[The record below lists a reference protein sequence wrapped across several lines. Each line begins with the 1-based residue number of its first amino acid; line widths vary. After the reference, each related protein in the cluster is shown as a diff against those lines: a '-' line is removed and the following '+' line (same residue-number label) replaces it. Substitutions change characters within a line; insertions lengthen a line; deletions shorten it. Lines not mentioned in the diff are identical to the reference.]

1 MQFTKALQHTIVWK
15 ALNTVLT
22 FCINLLLVRIM
33 GAEYSGMF
41 FYAIAMLTFFTL
53 VISWSIESGITY
65 YGSNEPV
72 NIISLSIVIL
82 PLLLLQAGIS
92 WLLLGFIETPID
104 KTLCWLFIIS
114 NLAIVYFSALYYAQK
129 KFLSLNLVVCGV
141 NILVLLVLY
150 YLFFRPHTIASN
162 EVFNKLSI
170 PTWRNNFD
178 DNAGKIYSSFYWVPF
193 IYFSGFLLQ
202 AIILVIFFFS
212 RPGLKISPIKIPV
225 VLIKKVLAYSSVAL
239 ISNILF
245 FLVTRVDYYFV
256 QKYCDEVALSNYVQ
270 VSKLGQL
277 LILLPSMMAAVIFP
291 YSSGK
296 DDADYLDK
304 LKVLCR
310 IISLLFI
317 PAALVIIIGGYW
329 FFPWL
334 FGPGFN
340 FMYPAFLWYLP
351 GFYSL
356 SIVTL
361 LAAYLAGKAMIL
373 SNMKASLA
381 ALMVVITGDI
391 LLIPVWGIYAAAVVS
406 SAAYIACL
414 AYLLWVYKIKLGVKV
429 ADFFVFKTGDFK
441 TIFSKASIN
450 N

>member
-15 ALNTVLT
+15 ALNTLLT

-41 FYAIAMLTFFTL
+41 FYAIAILTFFTL

-65 YGSNEPV
+65 YGSNEPI
-72 NIISLSIVIL
+72 NILSLSIAIL
-82 PLLLLQAGIS
+82 PLLLLQVIIS
-92 WLLLGFIETPID
+92 WLLLNLIETPID
-104 KTLCWLFIIS
+104 KNLCWLFVIS
-114 NLAIVYFSALYYAQK
+114 NLTIVYFSALYYAQK

-141 NILVLLVLY
+141 NILVVVMLC
-150 YLFFRPHTIASN
+150 YLFFRPHHIAN
-162 EVFNKLSI
+162 DEVTNKLLI
-170 PTWRNNFD
+170 LTWRNIFD
-178 DNAGKIYSSFYWVPF
+178 NYPGKVYSSFYWAPF

-202 AIILVIFFFS
+202 GIILMIVFFS
-212 RPGLKISPIKIPV
+212 KPGLIIFPIKIPLI
-225 VLIKKVLAYSSVAL
+225 LIKQVLAYSSVAL

-291 YSSGK
+291 FSSGK

-304 LKVLCR
+304 LKLLCR
-310 IISLLFI
+310 VITLLFI

-329 FFPWL
+329 LFPWL

-340 FMYPAFLWYLP
+340 FMYAAFLWYLS

-361 LAAYLAGKAMIL
+361 LAAYLAGKAMIN

-381 ALMVVITGDI
+381 ALVVVITGDI
-391 LLIPVWGIYAAAVVS
+391 LLIPVWGIYAAAAVS

-414 AYLLWVYKIKLGVKV
+414 VYLLWVYKIKLGVKF
-429 ADFFVFKTGDFK
+429 ADFLVFKSGDFK
-441 TIFSKASIN
+441 TLFSKLSIN
-450 N
+450 I